1 MKEKEYLHHQ
11 QFDIPGDFLLGLI
24 SLAKALA
31 SLLKRQKILLHWVSL
46 IPNRLPTGVKCVSLP
61 RGRRSP

>member
-31 SLLKRQKILLHWVSL
+31 SLLKRGKKFFYTGLASYLTGSLL
-46 IPNRLPTGVKCVSLP
+46 G
-61 RGRRSP
+61 